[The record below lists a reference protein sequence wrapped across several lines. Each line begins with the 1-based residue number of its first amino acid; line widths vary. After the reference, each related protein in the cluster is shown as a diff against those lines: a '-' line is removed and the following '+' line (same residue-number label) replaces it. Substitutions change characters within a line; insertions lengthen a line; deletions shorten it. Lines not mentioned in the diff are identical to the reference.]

1 MEQGGRGMT
10 EGEIG
15 KEGKET
21 EQERR
26 YTMKEEKDGNMR
38 TGMEG
43 TSKCARRELLKRVLM
58 DS

>member
-1 MEQGGRGMT
+1 MT